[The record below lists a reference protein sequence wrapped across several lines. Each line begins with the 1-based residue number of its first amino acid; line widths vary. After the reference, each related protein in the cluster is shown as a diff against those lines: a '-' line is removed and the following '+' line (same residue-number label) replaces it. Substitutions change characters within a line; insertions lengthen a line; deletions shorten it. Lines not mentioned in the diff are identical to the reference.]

1 VNRRAEV
8 AGGDPGRRSRR
19 PLAAALALAA
29 ALLVGGSGAAA
40 GAAAWKTI
48 PLSGYAARTAMMV
61 EGKQTT
67 YHRFDAV
74 QPLSFKATGPV
85 RLKVLT
91 RLVIPNSRE
100 KDSYA
105 LVVVRDGVQVD
116 AKAFDTAPAE
126 KAFYVALDSVRPG
139 VIRRFYLDVPT
150 GEHAYEI
157 RAEGIARVDARVFA
171 STEVGGERVGL
182 APRDD
187 ARPEILVSG
196 DKELTYYL
204 LAEGEPVTLDVVGP
218 TSVRV
223 NVRLMFDA
231 AMQKR
236 ESFVVAVGEQ
246 GAEEVLTRIET
257 SRSETV
263 RCRDRGDVLPGALR
277 HFALDVAEGR
287 HTYRFRLAEA
297 ASGLAA
303 VSFHIPRG
311 DVANAP

>member
-1 VNRRAEV
+1 
-8 AGGDPGRRSRR
+8 
-19 PLAAALALAA
+19 
-29 ALLVGGSGAAA
+29 
-40 GAAAWKTI
+40 
-48 PLSGYAARTAMMV
+48 MV
-61 EGKQTT
+61 EGEQTT
-67 YHRFDAV
+67 YHRFDAA
-74 QPLSFKATGPV
+74 QALSFKAAGPL

-105 LVVVRDGVQVD
+105 LTVVRDGVQVD
-116 AKAFDTAPAE
+116 SMAFDTVPAE

-139 VIRRFYLDVPT
+139 VIRRFYIDVPT

-157 RAEGIARVDARVFA
+157 RTGGLARVDARVFSSA
-171 STEVGGERVGL
+171 EARVERVSL

-187 ARPEILVSG
+187 ARPEVLVSG
-196 DKELTYYL
+196 DRELTYYL
-204 LAEGEPVTLDVVGP
+204 LAEGFPVTLDVVGP
-218 TSVRV
+218 TTVRV

-231 AMQKR
+231 SMQKQ
-236 ESFVVAVGEQ
+236 ESFVVAAGEAGGQ
-246 GAEEVLTRIET
+246 EVLTRIEAVR
-257 SRSETV
+257 SRTV

-277 HFALDVAEGR
+277 HFAIDVPGGR
-287 HTYRFRLAEA
+287 HTYRVRLAEA